1 MTKYF
6 ENRELSWLGFNER
19 VLQEAADNR
28 NPLLE
33 RLKFLGIF
41 SNNRDEFFKV
51 RVGTYRR
58 IIKFEQKK
66 SIESGFKPEDVLVDI
81 EKLVFEQE
89 KRFNSIYVE
98 IKRELSKNNVNI
110 IDETFLTK
118 EQGIYVKD
126 MFRKKVVTNIFP
138 IILDSKNNLS
148 DILKD
153 GTLYLVVEPKT
164 EEENNEKSTVVVLEV
179 PVNSTGRFFVLPQ
192 TDNSLNIMLLDD
204 VIRFCLDDLFSVLGY
219 DGYNGYIIKFTRDA
233 ELDIDP
239 DASKSFLELMS
250 ESVKKRKKASAV
262 RFVYEERMPQKLLKR
277 VMKRLKI
284 SDRDSLRA
292 GGRYH
297 NFKDFIK
304 FPSLRKPEMLFSE
317 QPPLDHVD
325 FRGISNFF
333 DLLRQK
339 DVMLHYPY
347 HSFDYLIN
355 FIRESSIDPF
365 VTQISMTFYRAASQS
380 NVMNALINA
389 ARNGKKVA
397 VFLELQARF
406 NEEENIYWINRLQ
419 EEGVDVYEPIP
430 GYKVHSKLLLVKRV
444 EESGEQYYSHIS
456 TGNFNETTAG
466 VYADD
471 SLFTANP
478 LIGKEV
484 EKVFLMFSSRF
495 ETPKFKHLIVSP
507 FATRKSLLAKI
518 EREIINA
525 KRGKKAWIIFKMN
538 SLVDRRM
545 AKKII
550 QAAEAGVSVKLIIRG
565 ICVLKPSKE
574 FIGNKNIEIISIVG
588 RYLEHSRLYIF
599 GNGGNVEY
607 YFGSADL
614 MPRNLDTR
622 VEVLCPVYDL
632 NIQKE
637 LWDMIQFQLADNVK
651 ARHLDEERYNQYK
664 RNDEDDIVD
673 SQQCVYNYFAAKLN
687 K

>member
-1 MTKYF
+1 MAKYF

-58 IIKFEQKK
+58 IIKLEQKK

-98 IKRELSKNNVNI
+98 LKKELSNNNVNI
-110 IDETFLTK
+110 IDETILTK

-153 GTLYLVVEPKT
+153 GTLYLVVEPKN
-164 EEENNEKSTVVVLEV
+164 EEENHEKSTVVVMEV

-192 TDNSLNIMLLDD
+192 TDSSLNIMLLDD

-219 DGYNGYIIKFTRDA
+219 KGYNGYIIKFTRDA

-297 NFKDFIK
+297 NFKDFMK
-304 FPSLRKPEMLFSE
+304 FPSLRIPEMLFSE
-317 QPPLDHVD
+317 QPPLDHID
-325 FRGISNFF
+325 LRGISNFF
-333 DLLRQK
+333 DLLSQK

-419 EEGVDVYEPIP
+419 EEG
-430 GYKVHSKLLLVKRV
+430 S
-444 EESGEQYYSHIS
+444 
-456 TGNFNETTAG
+456 
-466 VYADD
+466 
-471 SLFTANP
+471 
-478 LIGKEV
+478 
-484 EKVFLMFSSRF
+484 
-495 ETPKFKHLIVSP
+495 
-507 FATRKSLLAKI
+507 
-518 EREIINA
+518 
-525 KRGKKAWIIFKMN
+525 
-538 SLVDRRM
+538 
-545 AKKII
+545 
-550 QAAEAGVSVKLIIRG
+550 
-565 ICVLKPSKE
+565 
-574 FIGNKNIEIISIVG
+574 
-588 RYLEHSRLYIF
+588 
-599 GNGGNVEY
+599 
-607 YFGSADL
+607 
-614 MPRNLDTR
+614 
-622 VEVLCPVYDL
+622 
-632 NIQKE
+632 
-637 LWDMIQFQLADNVK
+637 
-651 ARHLDEERYNQYK
+651 
-664 RNDEDDIVD
+664 
-673 SQQCVYNYFAAKLN
+673 
-687 K
+687 

>member
-637 LWDMIQFQLADNVK
+637 LWDMIQFQ
-651 ARHLDEERYNQYK
+651 
-664 RNDEDDIVD
+664 
-673 SQQCVYNYFAAKLN
+673 
-687 K
+687 